1 MFEDFM
7 KKHEATD
14 RAVFIKPLDSL
25 NKSNY
30 KKLMADVDGVI
41 QTLKRETE
49 EKTQIE
55 LDSIKKLQDFMSSPN
70 QHFKS
75 MQETSDKLAQT
86 QKQLEE
92 AEKKLQAS
100 EAETKRLLIDQQKSL
115 EEAFERQLQEA
126 DAEKKRLLIANKEA
140 SDKLIQA

>member
-1 MFEDFM
+1 ME
-7 KKHEATD
+7 KHEATD

-25 NKSNY
+25 NKSDY

-55 LDSIKKLQDFMSSPN
+55 LDSIKKLQDFLSSPN
-70 QHFKS
+70 QHFQS

-100 EAETKRLLIDQQKSL
+100 EAEAKSRLIDQQKSG
-115 EEAFERQLQEA
+115 
-126 DAEKKRLLIANKEA
+126 KYT
-140 SDKLIQA
+140 